1 MAVFQSTPQPA
12 TWLGA
17 GLVVCLGRHKHR
29 GVNRQ
34 SKEAR
39 CGAREIEKSGMRYY
53 GDEGRGPRAVCVLS
67 ELA

>member
-17 GLVVCLGRHKHR
+17 GLVVCLGRQGHG

-39 CGAREIEKSGMRYY
+39 RGAREIEKSRRRYY
-53 GDEGRGPRAVCVLS
+53 GDEGRGPRAACVLS